1 MNLFIIGNG
10 FDAAHGLE
18 TSYVD
23 FRNYLESTN
32 EDFLTKFEEPYGHMP
47 ESRREIVEEILWKEF
62 EKNLCNV
69 NEDEI
74 VDGAKALELG
84 LEEGDIDIES
94 TLNVYWE
101 EVYKYIKQLN
111 KYINT

>member
-23 FRNYLESTN
+23 FRNYLETTKW
-32 EDFLTKFEEPYGHMP
+32 DFLTKFEEPYGYVP
-47 ESRREIVEEILWKEF
+47 ESRREIVEELLWKEF
-62 EKNLCNV
+62 ETNLSNI

-74 VDGAKALELG
+74 VDGATSIELG
-84 LEEGDIDIES
+84 LEWTIVKPVDTIS
-94 TLNVYWE
+94 
-101 EVYKYIKQLN
+101 
-111 KYINT
+111 